1 MFRAHFAPRLPLAA
15 TALALLSLVACAT
28 PAPSGAQAT
37 AFAASA
43 WPDACED
50 WDEWDKPGPPFRIHG
65 NSYYVGTCGI
75 GAILIAGEAEG
86 GAGHILIDTGTEKGA
101 QVVLANVARLGFDP
115 ADIRVLLMTHEHHD
129 HVGGAAQLMAATGAT
144 LKANAVAAAAMLRGN
159 VAADDP
165 QAAIHPAMQPVPAAE
180 VIAPGQPVVHGNNSV
195 TMVPTPGHTSGAASW
210 QWRSC
215 EGADCRTIVYADSL
229 SAVSGD
235 DYRFTDHP
243 EYVATFRKG
252 IAALAALDCDI
263 LITPHPSASDMR
275 KRIVAGSLVDGGA
288 CRAYAAKVGRALD
301 ERLATEAAK

>member
-1 MFRAHFAPRLPLAA
+1 MFPAIHAPRLPLAA
-15 TALALLSLVACAT
+15 TALALLSLAACAT
-28 PAPSGAQAT
+28 PEERPAPAA

-43 WPDACED
+43 WPATCED

-75 GAILIAGEAEG
+75 GAILIAGDAN
-86 GAGHILIDTGTEKGA
+86 GAGHVLIDTGTEKGA
-101 QVVLANVARLGFDP
+101 DVVLANVATLGFDP

-129 HVGGAAQLMAATGAT
+129 HVGGAAKLLAATGAT
-144 LKANAVAAAAMLRGN
+144 LKASEVAAAAMLRGN
-159 VAADDP
+159 VAPDDP
-165 QAAIHPAMQPVPAAE
+165 QADIHPAMQPVAKAE
-180 VIAPGQPVVHGNNSV
+180 VIAPGQQVALGDIRV
-195 TMVPTPGHTSGAASW
+195 TMVPTPGHTMGATSW

-235 DYRFTDHP
+235 EYRFSDHP
-243 EYVATFRKG
+243 DYVATFRRG

-263 LITPHPSASDMR
+263 LLTPHPSASEMR
-275 KRIVAGSLVDGGA
+275 ARIVSGSLVDSGA